1 MIQTETIAAIATAM
15 SNAGIGIIRISGE
28 HAVEICDKIFYGK
41 IKLSEAES
49 HTVHYGHIID
59 QDEVID
65 EVMVLVLRAPKTYTR
80 EDTVEIDCHGGLLV
94 MKKIFACVC
103 RAGARPAEPGEFTKR
118 AFLNGRIDL
127 AQAESVMD
135 LISSRNEFAL
145 SNSLKQLN
153 GAVSSAIRTLR
164 EEILYEIGF
173 IESALDDPEHIDL
186 ENYPEHLM
194 KKLDLWIKDLQH
206 LLKNSDHGIIL
217 KEGIKTVIVGKPNAG
232 KSSLLNVLARKER
245 AIVTD
250 IAGTTRDTLEEQ
262 IMLDGIS
269 LNIVDTAG
277 IRRTDDEVEKIG
289 VKKAFDSIDDAD
301 LILYVADSA
310 ADLDENDIRIA
321 ERLKNKNI
329 IVLLNKSDLDA
340 VISEEDLKKILKRN
354 LQGQVIPFS
363 TKSKTGLDELEKKIK
378 HLFFSGELEKKEEL
392 YITNVR
398 HQHALQMAL
407 DSLINTRNSILEKM
421 PEDFYSIDLM
431 EAYEQL
437 GYIIGESLEDD
448 LINEIFQKFCM
459 GK

>member
-1 MIQTETIAAIATAM
+1 MRPLLQRCQMRE
-15 SNAGIGIIRISGE
+15 SELSCISGE

-94 MKKIFACVC
+94 MKKILACVC

-217 KEGIKTVIVGKPNAG
+217 KGGNKNRHC
-232 KSSLLNVLARKER
+232 RKAECR
-245 AIVTD
+245 EIFSFKCACEKRESD
-250 IAGTTRDTLEEQ
+250 CNRYCGDDPRYS
-262 IMLDGIS
+262 G
-269 LNIVDTAG
+269 
-277 IRRTDDEVEKIG
+277 RTDYAGWNLFKYCRYCRYSPNRRRSG
-289 VKKAFDSIDDAD
+289 KNRCKKSI
-301 LILYVADSA
+301 
-310 ADLDENDIRIA
+310 
-321 ERLKNKNI
+321 
-329 IVLLNKSDLDA
+329 
-340 VISEEDLKKILKRN
+340 
-354 LQGQVIPFS
+354 
-363 TKSKTGLDELEKKIK
+363 
-378 HLFFSGELEKKEEL
+378 
-392 YITNVR
+392 
-398 HQHALQMAL
+398 
-407 DSLINTRNSILEKM
+407 
-421 PEDFYSIDLM
+421 
-431 EAYEQL
+431 
-437 GYIIGESLEDD
+437 
-448 LINEIFQKFCM
+448 
-459 GK
+459 